1 MRHRLL
7 VLLALLLSPLPAMA
21 DNENIIFDAPG
32 LLGKGA
38 KKGLPD
44 VKPSPL
50 AWPRL
55 DPGAA
60 LCRTADDLTR
70 LAANRARTEGGG
82 PANCRIVQVPTAV
95 KIVQRAGPGRTEV
108 RLSDQPTVTGW
119 TDVWLPEKSPSGR

>member
-1 MRHRLL
+1 MRHCLL

-21 DNENIIFDAPG
+21 ENDNIIFDAPG
-32 LLGKGA
+32 ILQKGG

-55 DPGAA
+55 DPGAP
-60 LCRTADDLTR
+60 LCRTADDLAR
-70 LAANRARTEGGG
+70 LTANRHHTEGGG
-82 PANCRIVQVPTAV
+82 PADCRIVQVATAV

>member
-1 MRHRLL
+1 MRPHLL

-21 DNENIIFDAPG
+21 DNDNIIFDAPG
-32 LLGKGA
+32 ILQKGA

-60 LCRTADDLTR
+60 LCRSADDLTR

-82 PANCRIVQVPTAV
+82 PADCRIVQVPTAV
-95 KIVQRAGPGRTEV
+95 KC
-108 RLSDQPTVTGW
+108 
-119 TDVWLPEKSPSGR
+119 WLR